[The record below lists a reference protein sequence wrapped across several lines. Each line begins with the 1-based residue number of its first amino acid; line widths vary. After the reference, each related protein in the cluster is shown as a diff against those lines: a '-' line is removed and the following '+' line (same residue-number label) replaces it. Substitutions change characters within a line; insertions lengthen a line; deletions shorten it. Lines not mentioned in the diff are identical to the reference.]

1 MAYSLQPLWS
11 SACAALCVVL
21 CAVCHAVPCRAVP
34 CCAVLRCAV
43 CGHCAGSVEA
53 CVAKAMRLKA
63 GVEMA
68 LKSGGGK
75 QPRAYTS
82 RSYDDMSVEA
92 AGGNGDG
99 GGGASGDKEGKKTI
113 EIDKDEL

>member
-34 CCAVLRCAV
+34 CRAVLRCAV

-99 GGGASGDKEGKKTI
+99 GGGASGGKEGKKTI

>member
-1 MAYSLQPLWS
+1 MR
-11 SACAALCVVL
+11 CFVCCALC
-21 CAVCHAVPCRAVP
+21 CVPCCAVP

-92 AGGNGDG
+92 AGGSGDG
-99 GGGASGDKEGKKTI
+99 GGGASGGKEGKKTI

>member
-34 CCAVLRCAV
+34 CCAV

-92 AGGNGDG
+92 AGGDG

>member
-1 MAYSLQPLWS
+1 
-11 SACAALCVVL
+11 
-21 CAVCHAVPCRAVP
+21 
-34 CCAVLRCAV
+34 
-43 CGHCAGSVEA
+43 
-53 CVAKAMRLKA
+53 MRLKA

-82 RSYDDMSVEA
+82 RSYDDMGVEA
-92 AGGNGDG
+92 AAGGSDG
-99 GGGASGDKEGKKTI
+99 GGGASGGKEEGKKTI

>member
-21 CAVCHAVPCRAVP
+21 LCCVPCCAVPCRA
-34 CCAVLRCAV
+34 ALRCAV

-92 AGGNGDG
+92 AGGGGDG